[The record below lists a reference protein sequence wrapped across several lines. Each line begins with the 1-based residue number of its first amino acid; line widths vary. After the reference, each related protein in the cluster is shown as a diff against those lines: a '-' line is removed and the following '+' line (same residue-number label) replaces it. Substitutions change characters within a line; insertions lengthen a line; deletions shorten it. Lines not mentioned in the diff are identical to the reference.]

1 MNMNPPRPPNFKMPS
16 ELGFIKKHVKSIV
29 FGFFGL
35 VLFWSSWFTVGPEE
49 VGVVIRFGEFQ
60 RQVDPGLNFKIPMGF
75 ESVRKV
81 PVERQLKQEF
91 GYRTIS
97 DGGQSRYEKSAY
109 INESLM
115 LTGDLNLADV
125 EWVVQY
131 RIIDPYNFLFRV
143 RNPEKTLR
151 DISEAAMRQVV
162 GDRTVDEVLTV
173 GRQEVATEV
182 ELLLQKICDEY
193 ENGIKIDQVV
203 LQDVN
208 PPEEVKASFNAV
220 NEAQQER
227 EKLINEA
234 LAEYNRV
241 VPRARGEAQQ
251 TIQTAEGYA
260 TERVNR
266 ALGDATRFN
275 QLNEEYVKA
284 PDVTKRRI
292 YLETMND
299 ILPKI
304 GNKIIMDERGQNI
317 LPLLQMGG
325 AMNNSK
331 GAKQ

>member
-1 MNMNPPRPPNFKMPS
+1 
-16 ELGFIKKHVKSIV
+16 LGYIKKHFKSILL
-29 FGFFGL
+29 GFVGL
-35 VLFWSSWFTVGPEE
+35 LFFWSSWFTVGPEE
-49 VGVVIRFGEFQ
+49 VGVVMRFGEFQ
-60 RQVDPGLNFKIPMGF
+60 RQVNPGLNFKIPMGF
-75 ESVRKV
+75 ESVKKV

-91 GYRTIS
+91 GYRTVNN
-97 DGGQSRYEKSAY
+97 GGQSRYSKSEY

-131 RIIDPYNFLFRV
+131 RIVDPYNFLFKV

-173 GRQEVATEV
+173 GRQEVATQV

-208 PPEEVKASFNAV
+208 PPEAVKASFNAV

-227 EKLINEA
+227 EKLVNEA

-251 TIQTAEGYA
+251 TIQTSEGYA

-275 QLNEEYVKA
+275 QLYDEYIKA

-292 YLETMND
+292 YLETMNV

-304 GNKIIMDERGQNI
+304 GNKVIMDERGQNI

-325 AMNNSK
+325 ALNNQK
-331 GAKQ
+331 GAQ